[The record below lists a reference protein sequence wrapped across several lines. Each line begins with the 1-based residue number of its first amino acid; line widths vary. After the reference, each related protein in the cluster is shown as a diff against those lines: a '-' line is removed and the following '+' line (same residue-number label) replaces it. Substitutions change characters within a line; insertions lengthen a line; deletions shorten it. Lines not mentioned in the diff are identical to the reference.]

1 MKNNPKIFNI
11 NTFNFYRRYVKPSEL
26 DKIFI
31 KLIENE
37 EKKMIVK
44 KDISEKKK
52 INSPKSNNNSKN
64 SNKKNNNEYD
74 SEKTKNI
81 NLNLIFP
88 KISLERIKKIRD
100 LFLEFDA
107 DKSRTFDQ
115 DEIQLM
121 FNMNKIPITSEE
133 VKELFGFT
141 NSKKDINFKEFIQL
155 TVNEHFSNKF
165 KKLIME
171 KIRYRTHKGDICPN
185 DFNDML
191 SHLCEFGK
199 ISKNLKTKAKEE
211 HMKYPAENEKN
222 VSKSYEPSQT
232 KSLSPRKS
240 LFSEIIQNLNE
251 NKIKEKNFDFNN
263 EKDINKIR
271 YNPNLFQKE
280 TEFNNFTEISNKK
293 LLRFSRYL
301 DKTNIRDKIL
311 QKKERLVNSLK
322 TININNSDI
331 ANNYISYYPI
341 EKIFKKGKNN
351 TILSFSFKKN
361 NQNISSIKVLNTER
375 NKSFKNKKV
384 NGNIYYL
391 SNEIKKNKLIKKI
404 KNYPNLNYQT
414 SKTKKEKIKEK
425 EYASILARIRM
436 NNNHLPIISNKD
448 SYSEKTFINTGL
460 YSNIALNM

>member
-1 MKNNPKIFNI
+1 MKNKQKLFNI
-11 NTFNFYRRYVKPSEL
+11 NTFNFFRRQVKPKEL

-37 EKKMIVK
+37 EKKLMMK
-44 KDISEKKK
+44 KDINEKEK
-52 INSPKSNNNSKN
+52 INSPKSNKSLKN
-64 SNKKNNNEYD
+64 SNKENDNEYN
-74 SEKTKNI
+74 SETTKNI

-115 DEIQLM
+115 DEIKLM

-133 VKELFGFT
+133 VKDLFGFT
-141 NSKKDINFKEFIQL
+141 KGKKDINFKEFIQL
-155 TVNEHFSNKF
+155 TVNEYFSNKF

-171 KIRYRTHKGDICPN
+171 KIRYRIHKGDICPN

-199 ISKNLKTKAKEE
+199 ISKNLKSKGKEE
-211 HMKYPAENEKN
+211 HMKHPAEKEKKS
-222 VSKSYEPSQT
+222 SKSYDPSQT
-232 KSLSPRKS
+232 KSLNPKKS
-240 LFSEIIQNLNE
+240 LFSEIATNLSE
-251 NKIKEKNFDFNN
+251 NKIKEKIFDFNN

-271 YNPNLFQKE
+271 RNPNLFQKE

-293 LLRFSRYL
+293 LIRFSRYL

-331 ANNYISYYPI
+331 ANNYITYNPI

-361 NQNISSIKVLNTER
+361 NQNISSVKVLNTER

-384 NGNIYYL
+384 NGTIYL
-391 SNEIKKNKLIKKI
+391 NNDIKKNKLIKKI
-404 KNYPNLNYQT
+404 NNYPNLNYQT
-414 SKTKKEKIKEK
+414 SKNKKEKIKEK
-425 EYASILARIRM
+425 EYAAILARIRM
-436 NNNHLPIISNKD
+436 NNNNLPIISNKD
-448 SYSEKTFINTGL
+448 TYSEKTFINTGL
-460 YSNIALNM
+460 YSNIALNI